1 MIFKGGNVKRAS
13 VSVVFENLDK
23 GKGKC
28 PLGYEKYDELIVS
41 RTVEEGSLCK
51 VRNENE
57 NELIHTFY
65 LAYKLLCLYSCF
77 LPCNLQYY
85 LNSVL
90 STKKTIQEMFESVGL
105 NVNNPN
111 FMIMQGKITKVVN
124 MKPKETLGMIEET
137 VGASTYQTKRDKA
150 MKDLEEKGKQVV
162 EIQHVIIL
170 KLLRICLL

>member
-1 MIFKGGNVKRAS
+1 
-13 VSVVFENLDK
+13 
-23 GKGKC
+23 
-28 PLGYEKYDELIVS
+28 
-41 RTVEEGSLCK
+41 
-51 VRNENE
+51 
-57 NELIHTFY
+57 
-65 LAYKLLCLYSCF
+65 
-77 LPCNLQYY
+77 
-85 LNSVL
+85 
-90 STKKTIQEMFESVGL
+90 MFESVGL